1 MNYSKSPHI
10 KSTSN
15 NSKAQY
21 SNYFSESFEKRDFH
35 ESYSE
40 DEDDVPAE
48 TVEIML

>member
-1 MNYSKSPHI
+1 MFYNNKPHI
-10 KSTSN
+10 KSKPKYNQAHLSN
-15 NSKAQY
+15 N
-21 SNYFSESFEKRDFH
+21 FSESFEKRDFH